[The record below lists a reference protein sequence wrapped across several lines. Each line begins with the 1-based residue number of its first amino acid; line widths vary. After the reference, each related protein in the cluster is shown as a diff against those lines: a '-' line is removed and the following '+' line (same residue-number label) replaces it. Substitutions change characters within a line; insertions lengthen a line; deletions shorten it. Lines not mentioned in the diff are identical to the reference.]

1 MRIAIIGQKGI
12 PACAS
17 GVERHVEE
25 VAVRMARQ
33 GHEVIAYVRN
43 SYAEK
48 SLSEY
53 RGVRL
58 IHLPSIPTKHLDAI
72 SHTLLATVHALFQSY
87 DIIHFHSIGPATLCW
102 IIRLLKRRSCL
113 IATFHS
119 RDYFH
124 GKWGLAARLFLR
136 LGEYLICT
144 VPHATVVLTRGQQS
158 YVRETYGT
166 DTEVIPNGYAIRP
179 DSGTGE
185 LASWGLTPKHYILSV
200 CRLIPHKGI
209 HYLLNAFMQLED
221 VGRLPAGMRLV
232 IVGSGFHTDD
242 YERYLHDLARGRSS
256 IVFTGTQSGKALA
269 QLYSHACIFVQPSDS
284 EGLSIA
290 LLEAMGCGIAPL
302 VSSIPEN
309 IEPLQGLGFTFE
321 AGNVGDLKNKLAAI
335 MDRDEEIAD
344 MGRKVWELAEREYN
358 WDGIS
363 ERYLRLY
370 GKCLAGIGPCV
381 PEKTA

>member
-12 PACAS
+12 PALAG

-33 GHEVIAYVRN
+33 GHAVTAYVRN
-43 SYAEK
+43 NYTDRNLAT
-48 SLSEY
+48 Y

-58 IHLPSIPTKHLDAI
+58 VHLPSIGTKHLDAI
-72 SHTLLATVHALFQSY
+72 SHTLLATLHALFQRY
-87 DIIHFHSIGPATLCW
+87 DLIHFHSIGPATLCW
-102 IIRLLKRRSCL
+102 IIRLLKRRQSL

-124 GKWGLAARLFLR
+124 RKWSLPARFFLR

-144 VPHATVVLTRGQQS
+144 VPHATVVLTRGQQQ

-166 DTEVIPNGYAIRP
+166 DTEVIPNGYAIEP
-179 DSGTGE
+179 DSGTGG
-185 LASWGLTPKHYILSV
+185 LAAWGLTPKGYLLSV
-200 CRLIPHKGI
+200 CRLISHKGI

-221 VGRLPAGMRLV
+221 EARLPVGMRLV
-232 IVGSGFHTDD
+232 IVGSGFYTDA
-242 YERYLHDLARGRSS
+242 YERHLHDMARGRPSV
-256 IVFTGTQSGKALA
+256 IFTGTQSGAALA
-269 QLYSHACIFVQPSDS
+269 QLYTHARVFVQPSDS
-284 EGLSIA
+284 EGLSIS

-321 AGNVGDLKNKLAAI
+321 AGNVEDLKNKLAAI
-335 MDRDEEIAD
+335 LVRDEETAD
-344 MGRKVWELAEREYN
+344 MGRKVRELAEREYN

-370 GKCLAGIGPCV
+370 GRCIAGIGPFV